1 MPTEKASDFFDRIAK
16 RVVSGTAAT
25 VTVIND
31 EIADLLVV
39 ATPVDTG
46 FARGNWRPSLNVPI
60 ESPITFNDPSGQS
73 TVAKIQVV
81 GRRYRVG
88 DTIFIRNNADYITF
102 LNDGS
107 SPQAQGDFVKD
118 AVEQGFDNA
127 IFQLRQLGLLRQ
139 RGLGL
144 D

>member
-1 MPTEKASDFFDRIAK
+1 MATDFSNIDAFFDRVADRI
-16 RVVSGTAAT
+16 VSGTAAT
-25 VTVIND
+25 VTLIND
-31 EIADLLVV
+31 EIADLLVI

-46 FARGNWRPSLNVPI
+46 FARANWRPSLNAPA
-60 ESPITFNDPSGQS
+60 ESPITFNDPTGQA
-73 TVAKIQVV
+73 TVAKIKVV

-88 DTIFIRNNADYITF
+88 DTIFIRNNASYITF

-127 IFQLRQLGLLRQ
+127 LFELRQQ
-139 RGLGL
+139 GLGL
-144 D
+144 GNGDN